1 MRPHIIIRYIG
12 LIFLFNSLFLF
23 ISFCISLLNKDS
35 AIFPLMYATII
46 AFIFG
51 IFPLIYVPPAK
62 NISNKEGFFIV
73 VLSWLLTCLLGVI
86 PYIMWGGEFTF
97 TNAWFESV
105 SGYTTTGSTILND
118 IESLP
123 KGLLFWRASTH
134 WIGGIGIIIFALVV
148 LPNIG
153 HARAVLLNSE
163 FSSLAKSNFLYNSK
177 QIIRILLIIYV
188 GLTLLETIALSIA
201 GMSFFEAVS
210 HSFATIATGGFSP
223 KNLSIAHYNNLS
235 VEIIIMIFMLLSGI
249 HFGLLFNT
257 ILGRKKNIFRS
268 SIVRYYL
275 LSLLFGVVIVAANL
289 YFNGYYNL
297 SDSIRF
303 SAFQVISLGT
313 TTGFATIDS
322 AIWPHFS
329 IMVLL
334 FFTLQ
339 CAMAGSTSGGI
350 KVDRFFIFLKS
361 IKNQIKR
368 FHHPNAVL
376 SLKVDKKS
384 LDNDLISNVLIFI
397 LLYILI
403 VFLSAVIL
411 TALGVDSITA
421 FSASAATMG
430 NVGPGFGGV
439 SSLGNYAAI
448 PELGKW
454 LLSVNMILG
463 RLEIYAVI
471 SLFLVKTWRF

>member
-12 LIFLFNSLFLF
+12 LIFLFNSAFLF
-23 ISFCISLLNKDS
+23 VSFLIALFYSDS
-35 AIFPLMYATII
+35 SVFPLMYATII
-46 AFIFG
+46 AFLFG
-51 IFPLIYVPPAK
+51 IFPIIYVPPAK
-62 NISNKEGFFIV
+62 NISSKEGFLIV

-86 PYIMWGGEFTF
+86 PYIMWGGEFSF

-153 HARAVLLNSE
+153 HARAVLLNTE
-163 FSSLAKSNFLYNSK
+163 FSSLAKSNFLYSSK
-177 QIIRILLIIYV
+177 QVIRILLLVYV
-188 GLTLLETIALSIA
+188 GLTFLETIALLLA
-201 GMSFFEAVS
+201 GMNFFDAVS
-210 HSFATIATGGFSP
+210 HSFATIATGGFSTR
-223 KNLSIAHYNNLS
+223 NLSIAYYDNPS
-235 VEIIIMIFMLLSGI
+235 IEIIVMIFMILSGI

-257 ILGRKKNIFRS
+257 ILGRKKNIFKS
-268 SIVRYYL
+268 SVVKYYI
-275 LSLLFGVVIVAANL
+275 LSIFLGIFLVSANL
-289 YFNGYYNL
+289 YLNGYYNVL
-297 SDSIRF
+297 DSLRF
-303 SAFQVISLGT
+303 GSFQLVSLGT
-313 TTGFATIDS
+313 TTGFATVDS
-322 AIWPHFS
+322 AFWPHFS
-329 IMVLL
+329 ILILL

-339 CAMAGSTSGGI
+339 CATAGSTSGGI
-350 KVDRFFIFLKS
+350 KIDRILIFLKS
-361 IKNQIKR
+361 IKNQVKR

-376 SLKVDKKS
+376 SLKIDKKS
-384 LDNDLISNVLIFI
+384 LDNDLISNVYQFILIYIFI
-397 LLYILI
+397 VFISALI
-403 VFLSAVIL
+403 LSA
-411 TALGVDSITA
+411 LGLDSLTA

-439 SSLGNYAAI
+439 SSLGNYASV

-454 LLSVNMILG
+454 VLSANMILG

-471 SLFLVKTWRF
+471 SLFMVKTWRF

>member
-12 LIFLFNSLFLF
+12 LIFLFNSFFLF
-23 ISFCISLLNKDS
+23 FSFLISLLNNDS

-51 IFPLIYVPPAK
+51 VFPLIYVPPAK
-62 NISNKEGFFIV
+62 NISSKEGFLIV

-153 HARAVLLNSE
+153 HARAVLLNTE
-163 FSSLAKSNFLYNSK
+163 FSSLAKNNFLYTSK
-177 QIIRILLIIYV
+177 QVIRILLIVYV
-188 GLTLLETIALSIA
+188 GLTALETIALLLA
-201 GMSFFEAVS
+201 GMNLFDAVS

-235 VEIIIMIFMLLSGI
+235 IEIIIMIFMILSGI

-257 ILGRKKNIFRS
+257 ILGRKKNIFKS
-268 SIVRYYL
+268 SIVKYYIF
-275 LSLLFGVVIVAANL
+275 SIVFGVIIVSANL
-289 YFNGYYNL
+289 FFNGYYNIF
-297 SDSIRF
+297 DSLRYG
-303 SAFQVISLGT
+303 SFQLISLGT

-322 AIWPHFS
+322 AFWPPFS
-329 IMVLL
+329 ILVLI

-350 KVDRFFIFLKS
+350 KVDRILIFLKS
-361 IKNQIKR
+361 IKNQAKR

-376 SLKVDKKS
+376 SLKIDKKS
-384 LDNDLISNVLIFI
+384 LDNNLISNVFVFILIYIFI
-397 LLYILI
+397 
-403 VFLSAVIL
+403 VFVSALIL

-430 NVGPGFGGV
+430 NVGPGFGDV

-448 PELGKW
+448 PEFGKW
-454 LLSVNMILG
+454 ILTANMILG
-463 RLEIYAVI
+463 RLEIYAVL
-471 SLFLVKTWRF
+471 SLLMLKTWRF